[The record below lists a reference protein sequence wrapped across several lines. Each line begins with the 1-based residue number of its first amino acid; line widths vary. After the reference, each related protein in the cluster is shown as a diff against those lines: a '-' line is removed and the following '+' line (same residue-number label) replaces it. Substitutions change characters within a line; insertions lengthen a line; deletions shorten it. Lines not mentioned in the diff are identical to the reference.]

1 MIPNSVFRLL
11 VLCGAMAIHVFGMVS
26 CACSSQ
32 PKGDDNNTTSA
43 NVASMTIEL
52 SDSLLRVGP
61 TSDTIDLGRM
71 YVGEVIRRDLAIRN
85 VGPSAFLILEVK
97 TSCGCTQVDFYKKPI
112 RSGESVPFSFEF
124 DSRGFNGYQLKHI
137 TLRTSLG
144 PQPYTLVVTG
154 EVIPES

>member
-1 MIPNSVFRLL
+1 MIPNSVFRPLL
-11 VLCGAMAIHVFGMVS
+11 LCGAMAIQVFGMVS

-52 SDSLLRVGP
+52 SDPLLLVGP

-71 YVGEVIRRDLAIRN
+71 YAGEVIRRDLAIRN

-97 TSCGCTQVDFYKKPI
+97 TSCGCTQVDFYKNPI
-112 RSGESVPFSFEF
+112 RSDESVPFSFEF

>member
-11 VLCGAMAIHVFGMVS
+11 VLCGAMAIQVFGMVS

-112 RSGESVPFSFEF
+112 RSGESVHFSFEF

>member
-11 VLCGAMAIHVFGMVS
+11 VLCGAMAIQVFGMVS

-71 YVGEVIRRDLAIRN
+71 YAGEVIRRDTQCRSFCFFDFRGKDQLWVYSSR
-85 VGPSAFLILEVK
+85 FLQK
-97 TSCGCTQVDFYKKPI
+97 AY
-112 RSGESVPFSFEF
+112 SF
-124 DSRGFNGYQLKHI
+124 R
-137 TLRTSLG
+137 
-144 PQPYTLVVTG
+144 
-154 EVIPES
+154 

>member
-1 MIPNSVFRLL
+1 MIPNSVFRPLL
-11 VLCGAMAIHVFGMVS
+11 LCSAMAIQVFGGVS
-26 CACSSQ
+26 CASSSQ

-71 YVGEVIRRDLAIRN
+71 YAGEVIRRDLAIRN

-97 TSCGCTQVDFYKKPI
+97 TSCGVLKSIFTKILFVQMSRY
-112 RSGESVPFSFEF
+112 PFHSNLIAG
-124 DSRGFNGYQLKHI
+124 DLMDIN
-137 TLRTSLG
+137 
-144 PQPYTLVVTG
+144 
-154 EVIPES
+154 

>member
-11 VLCGAMAIHVFGMVS
+11 VLCGAMAIQVFGMAS

-71 YVGEVIRRDLAIRN
+71 YAGEVIRRDLAIRN

-144 PQPYTLVVTG
+144 AQPYTLVVTG